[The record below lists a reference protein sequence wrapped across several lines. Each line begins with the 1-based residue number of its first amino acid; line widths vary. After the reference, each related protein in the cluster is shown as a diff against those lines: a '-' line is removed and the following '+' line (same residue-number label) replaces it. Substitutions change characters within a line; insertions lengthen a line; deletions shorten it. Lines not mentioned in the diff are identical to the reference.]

1 VEAGQLQLGD
11 RRDDPRSRHDAVDEM
26 IGELGSDRLMR
37 EPIGFTLFASSFPV
51 TSQIALWQAMNT
63 TPRLCSAGIVLPAGP
78 NTLLGFLEVGKLR
91 RRGLANDER
100 VRLEVASCH
109 LGEPV
114 FVRNIPGEKRQVSG
128 AVRGRTVRKSRCP
141 KENTCAL
148 SELRMRFIQRLP
160 MSVLSQ
166 ICFRVSRQAI
176 TSFSA
181 VSSHRSG

>member
-78 NTLLGFLEVGKLR
+78 NTLLGFSKSESSDGAALR
-91 RRGLANDER
+91 TT
-100 VRLEVASCH
+100 S
-109 LGEPV
+109 V
-114 FVRNIPGEKRQVSG
+114 FVLKLPPAIS
-128 AVRGRTVRKSRCP
+128 ASLY
-141 KENTCAL
+141 L
-148 SELRMRFIQRLP
+148 SEI
-160 MSVLSQ
+160 
-166 ICFRVSRQAI
+166 SRAK
-176 TSFSA
+176 SA
-181 VSSHRSG
+181 R